1 MNENENIEIRNE
13 EVQEILGNIPSWIV
27 RWGTSIVVG
36 LLLFLIGGSFIYRS
50 PSVIHETITIT
61 TENPPAKVIAR
72 SDGQIASLFVTD
84 KQSVTSGEPLAVIE
98 NPAAYQDIWKL
109 KSLLDSISLQNPA
122 RNLSP
127 STYLDLGKVQPHYES
142 FKKAYDTYWHFH
154 DLQYYPR
161 KAVAIQNELK
171 KYMVLLNQLKEQ
183 NTIIH
188 DDLLLL
194 QKQYQRDSTLHAD
207 GVISDQAMDQSKAN
221 LLQKKLKYHE
231 SLSKISETELDIAQ
245 LQEVQIDNRNNFE
258 QLKKQHQL
266 RLNETYENLK
276 AEINIWENKYVLIS
290 PISGN
295 ISFMEYWSTNQSV
308 TSGSTVMMVIPKDQG
323 AIIGKL
329 ALNQDGAGKVKA
341 GKKVII
347 KLRNYPYL
355 EYGVLEGKVAAVS
368 MAAENDM
375 FSVFVDI
382 PDKLITNYGITLD
395 FTHDMEGNAEII
407 TQDILLINKLLNP
420 IKSVLKRNSS

>member
-127 STYLDLGKVQPHYES
+127 STYLDLGEVQPHYES

-375 FSVFVDI
+375 FSVFVDL

-395 FTHDMEGNAEII
+395 FTYDMEGNAEII

>member
-1 MNENENIEIRNE
+1 MNESENIEIRNE
-13 EVQEILGNIPSWIV
+13 EVQEILGNIPHWIV

-36 LLLFLIGGSFIYRS
+36 LLLLLIAGSFIYRS

-84 KQSVTSGEPLAVIE
+84 KQPVASGEPLAVIE

-109 KSLLDSISLQNPA
+109 KSMLDSISLQNPT
-122 RNLSP
+122 RNLSS
-127 STYLDLGKVQPHYES
+127 STNLDLGEVQPHYES

-154 DLQYYPR
+154 DLQYHPQ
-161 KAVAIQNELK
+161 KAGAIQNELK
-171 KYMVLLNQLKEQ
+171 KYTILLNQLKEQ
-183 NTIIH
+183 NAIIH

-194 QKQYQRDSTLHAD
+194 RKQYQRDSTLHAD
-207 GVISDQAMDQSKAN
+207 GVISDQAMDQSKAK
-221 LLQKKLKYHE
+221 LLQKQLKYHE
-231 SLSKISETELDIAQ
+231 SLSKISETELDIAR
-245 LQEVQIDNRNNFE
+245 LQEAQIDNQNNFE
-258 QLKKQHQL
+258 QLKKEHQL

-323 AIIGKL
+323 AIIGKM
-329 ALNQDGAGKVKA
+329 ALNQDGAGKVKP

-355 EYGVLEGKVAAVS
+355 EYGVLEGNVSAVS

-375 FSVFVDI
+375 FSAFVNL
-382 PDKLITNYGITLD
+382 PEKLTTNYGITLD

-407 TQDILLINKLLNP
+407 TQDIRLIDKLLNP
-420 IKSVLKRNSS
+420 IKSVLKRNLS

>member
-127 STYLDLGKVQPHYES
+127 STYLDLGEVQPHYES

-154 DLQYYPR
+154 DLQYYPQ

-183 NTIIH
+183 NTIIL

-375 FSVFVDI
+375 FSVFVDL

-395 FTHDMEGNAEII
+395 FTYDMEGNAEII

>member
-127 STYLDLGKVQPHYES
+127 STYLDLGEVQPHYES

-154 DLQYYPR
+154 DLQYYPQ

-375 FSVFVDI
+375 FSVFVDL

-395 FTHDMEGNAEII
+395 FTYDMEGNAEII